1 MNERRNGGIPGGRQS
16 MLGYVLTYS
25 RLKGHTVDSFGFT
38 ADGTLI
44 SAFAVPHC
52 EGVLYFLSFFLK
64 RMAEDTKCREP
75 V

>member
-38 ADGTLI
+38 AAGAL
-44 SAFAVPHC
+44 
-52 EGVLYFLSFFLK
+52 FLCLQ
-64 RMAEDTKCREP
+64 CPPRE
-75 V
+75 VEAHLERKKMKLNERRRQI